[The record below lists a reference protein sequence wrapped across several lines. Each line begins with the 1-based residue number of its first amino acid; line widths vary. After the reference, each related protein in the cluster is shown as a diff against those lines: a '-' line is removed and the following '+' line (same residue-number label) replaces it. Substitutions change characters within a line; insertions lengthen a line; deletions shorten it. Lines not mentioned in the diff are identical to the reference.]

1 MFKVKI
7 CGIKRVED
15 AKLAVEAGAD
25 AIGLLV
31 GQTHASADFIAPL
44 TVKNI
49 VTFLSPG
56 VIAVLVTHLTD
67 PTAVAD
73 LVAVTGVT
81 AVQLHGEISPDA
93 VASLRRSVPSGLLLK
108 SYHVTDEANLDYG
121 DAYADLVDGFVLD
134 TVNPQT
140 GQIGGT
146 GQTHDW
152 SLSRRIVDRY
162 PQVPVILAGGLHP
175 ENVAVAITA
184 VGPFGVDVNS
194 GTKGPD
200 GFKAEGKIRA
210 FVNNARKAFNPDPN
224 PAA

>member
-15 AKLAVEAGAD
+15 AKLAAEAGAD

-31 GQTHASADFIAPL
+31 GQTHASTDFISPPTAR
-44 TVKNI
+44 NI
-49 VTFLSPG
+49 VALLPPG
-56 VIAVLVTHLTD
+56 VTPVLVTHLTD
-67 PTAVAD
+67 PAAVAD
-73 LVAVTGVT
+73 LVAITGVS
-81 AVQLHGEISPDA
+81 AVQLHGEIAPTA
-93 VASLRRSVPSGLLLK
+93 VASLRRSVPSVLLLK
-108 SYHVTDEANLDYG
+108 SYHVTDAANLEYG
-121 DAYADLVDGFVLD
+121 DAYVGLVDGFVLD

-140 GQIGGT
+140 SQIGGT

-152 SLSRRIVDRY
+152 SLSRRIVERY
-162 PQVPVILAGGLHP
+162 PQLPVILAGGLHP
-175 ENVAVAITA
+175 DHVATASAA

-200 GFKAEGKIRA
+200 GFKAEGKVRA
-210 FVNNARKAFNPDPN
+210 FVSNACKAFNPNPN